1 MIRPLFNNVV
11 LKKEKK
17 ESKTTSGILLSSKQ
31 EESKY
36 AIVVALGDGHL
47 ADGKVVNMPLKVGDK
62 VLYSSYS
69 SNEFEENGE
78 KYFVVSLS
86 DIVGIIE

>member
-62 VLYSSYS
+62 VLYSS
-69 SNEFEENGE
+69 
-78 KYFVVSLS
+78 L
-86 DIVGIIE
+86 